1 MAQAPWQLC
10 IVSDEVDSLG
20 LARLCDYQS
29 RQPDSLSAIVELRA
43 VLRKLQAQAYL
54 SASID
59 SLERKDSLLYA
70 HLYLG
75 EQLSWARLRNGN
87 VPASL
92 LRQTGFR
99 EKSFRD
105 RPLDLAQLRQ
115 AQEGLLEFL
124 ENHGYPF
131 AQVWLD
137 SLDASQGQL
146 AAALYHET
154 GPLILFDGIETE
166 GEVKISKAFLQSYLG
181 IRPGSPFSRRR
192 VLEVRDRIRE
202 LPFLQEEKNAQVAFL
217 DEQAVVRL
225 YLQKRKASKFDFLIG
240 VLPTTEAGP
249 DRRFLITGTL
259 NAELQNQFGQGE
271 RLAVSFEQL
280 RPGTQELELS
290 FSYPYLLQLP
300 FGIDLGFAQYKR
312 DSTYNDLIF
321 DLGIRYFFQRG
332 NYLKAFWNRTSSRL
346 LTIDEQRLLSTREL
360 PEQLDLQNAS
370 FGLEYQYRQLDYRL
384 NPRRGWS
391 LFLRASAGFKTIEP
405 NPAITELSDPAD
417 PEFNFSV
424 LYDSL
429 EERSTQ
435 YRLVGQLEQFFPLF
449 QSSALLLRN
458 RSGWILSPGQAIYRN
473 EQFRIGGNRLLR
485 GFDEESLFVTL
496 YSVFSL
502 EYRLLI
508 DRNSYFY
515 LFGDYG
521 YIEDRTVAVRRFDRP
536 FGFGAGLSF
545 ETRAGIFGISL
556 AIGRQQDN
564 PVDFRNPKVHFGYVS
579 LF

>member
-1 MAQAPWQLC
+1 
-10 IVSDEVDSLG
+10 
-20 LARLCDYQS
+20 
-29 RQPDSLSAIVELRA
+29 
-43 VLRKLQAQAYL
+43 
-54 SASID
+54 
-59 SLERKDSLLYA
+59 
-70 HLYLG
+70 
-75 EQLSWARLRNGN
+75 
-87 VPASL
+87 
-92 LRQTGFR
+92 
-99 EKSFRD
+99 
-105 RPLDLAQLRQ
+105 
-115 AQEGLLEFL
+115 
-124 ENHGYPF
+124 
-131 AQVWLD
+131 
-137 SLDASQGQL
+137 
-146 AAALYHET
+146 
-154 GPLILFDGIETE
+154 
-166 GEVKISKAFLQSYLG
+166 
-181 IRPGSPFSRRR
+181 
-192 VLEVRDRIRE
+192 
-202 LPFLQEEKNAQVAFL
+202 
-217 DEQAVVRL
+217 
-225 YLQKRKASKFDFLIG
+225 
-240 VLPTTEAGP
+240 
-249 DRRFLITGTL
+249 
-259 NAELQNQFGQGE
+259 
-271 RLAVSFEQL
+271 
-280 RPGTQELELS
+280 
-290 FSYPYLLQLP
+290 
-300 FGIDLGFAQYKR
+300 
-312 DSTYNDLIF
+312 
-321 DLGIRYFFQRG
+321 
-332 NYLKAFWNRTSSRL
+332 
-346 LTIDEQRLLSTREL
+346 
-360 PEQLDLQNAS
+360 
-370 FGLEYQYRQLDYRL
+370 
-384 NPRRGWS
+384 
-391 LFLRASAGFKTIEP
+391 AGFKTIEP

-536 FGFGAGLSF
+536 LGFGAGLSF